1 MNNIIIITGVILLI
15 VAAFFIYIRF
25 NLRPIGREKAR
36 KRIESLL
43 ENVLES
49 GMNLSDVQVLIES
62 GEKGFSEKFVYSKK
76 EAVDRPFHIA
86 SVGKIFT
93 ATLMAI
99 LQEEGNLNFDDPVS
113 DYLDDHLLEN
123 LFVYKG
129 KDYKDQVTIHHLLSH
144 TSGVADY
151 FEDKA
156 IDTENMKML
165 ILKEK
170 DRIWKPED
178 LIHFTQNHQKAVSRP
193 GERYHY
199 SDTGYILLGLLVERI
214 SGCSFATML
223 HEKIFSPLQMK
234 DSYLMFYSQPESG
247 NNLLNDIWFAGHEI
261 SNWNS
266 LSIDWAGGGIVS
278 TLDDLKVFIRALNH
292 YEIISEKTLKEMYV
306 FKHKFVTGLYYGL
319 GFMEYRFRD
328 YSPTLGFL
336 PSLRGHMGVLGTQ
349 VFYDKNSDTTVIM
362 NLGSTDYTSKGVR
375 LLIQILA
382 NVFRISVNS
391 SLTAEDSE

>member
-1 MNNIIIITGVILLI
+1 
-15 VAAFFIYIRF
+15 
-25 NLRPIGREKAR
+25 
-36 KRIESLL
+36 
-43 ENVLES
+43 
-49 GMNLSDVQVLIES
+49 
-62 GEKGFSEKFVYSKK
+62 
-76 EAVDRPFHIA
+76 
-86 SVGKIFT
+86 
-93 ATLMAI
+93 
-99 LQEEGNLNFDDPVS
+99 LNFDDPVS

-362 NLGSTDYTSKGVR
+362 NLGSTDYTSKSVR